1 VEATRESFRR
11 LREVYQVL
19 GAPDAV
25 QQEIFPGVHEFH
37 GVKGLPFLAAALMA

>member
-1 VEATRESFRR
+1 VF
-11 LREVYQVL
+11 

-37 GVKGLPFLAAALMA
+37 GARGLPFLAAALTT